1 MRSSVFDKAV
11 ALRRKNKPAVRIVRL
26 NDGIDWLLT
35 SDGVE
40 GEVELAGEVAEAAS
54 LAQKQDR
61 SHDMESVAGE
71 RYFLHV
77 YNPPRRLIIVGA
89 VHITQPLVQIA
100 SSTGYAVTVVDPRG
114 AFATAERFPGVD
126 LSEDWPDEAMEKL
139 APDSR
144 TAVVTLTHD
153 PKLDDPA
160 LHVALRSDAF
170 YIGSLGSRKT
180 HSRRVDR
187 LSEAGFSNEEIRKIH
202 APIGLH
208 LGGRAPA
215 EIAVAIVAQ
224 ITQVLHLGAGEEAR
238 AKAVA

>member
-1 MRSSVFDKAV
+1 MQSALFDKAV
-11 ALRRKNKPAVRIVRL
+11 ELRAENRPLVRIVHL
-26 NDGIDWLLT
+26 DSGADWLWTQDGI
-35 SDGVE
+35 E
-40 GEVELAGEVAEAAS
+40 GPTGLAIEVGEAAEQ
-54 LAQKQDR
+54 AQRQDR
-61 SHDMESVAGE
+61 SHAIEHEGE

-100 SSTGYAVTVVDPRG
+100 STAGYAVTVIDPRG

-126 LSEDWPDEAMEKL
+126 LNEDWPDEAMAALK
-139 APDSR
+139 PDNR

-160 LHVALRSDAF
+160 LEVALRSDAF

-180 HSRRVDR
+180 HASRVER
-187 LSEAGFSNEEIRKIH
+187 LTEAGLTADEIAKIH

-215 EIAVAIVAQ
+215 EIAIAIMAQ
-224 ITQVLHLGAGEEAR
+224 ITQVLYLGEGAAVK
-238 AKAVA
+238 AKAAA

>member
-1 MRSSVFDKAV
+1 MRANLFDRAV
-11 ALRRKNKPAVRIVRL
+11 ALRAENQPVVRIVRL
-26 NDGIDWLLT
+26 GDGVDWLLT
-35 SDGVE
+35 ASGIEGASDLPPDLVE
-40 GEVELAGEVAEAAS
+40 TAREA
-54 LAQKQDR
+54 QRHDR
-61 SHDMESVAGE
+61 SHDTKDGDQ

-100 SSTGYAVTVVDPRG
+100 SAAGYAITVIDPRG

-126 LSEDWPDEAMEKL
+126 LNEDWPDEAMEALK
-139 APDSR
+139 PDRR

-160 LHVALRSDAF
+160 LEVALRSEAF

-180 HSRRVDR
+180 HASRVER
-187 LSEAGFSNEEIRKIH
+187 LTAAGLTPAEIGRIH
-202 APIGLH
+202 APIGLN

-215 EIAVAIVAQ
+215 EIAIAIMAQ
-224 ITQVLHLGAGEEAR
+224 ITQVLHLGEGEVV
-238 AKAVA
+238 KAA

>member
-1 MRSSVFDKAV
+1 MKSDLFEKAV
-11 ALRRKNKPAVRIVRL
+11 ALRAENKPVVRIVEL
-26 NDGIDWLLT
+26 GSGADWLLT
-35 SDGVE
+35 PDGVE
-40 GEVELAGEVAEAAS
+40 GMAALPPEVADAAAEA
-54 LAQKQDR
+54 QRHDR
-61 SHDMESVAGE
+61 SHDVAHEGV

-89 VHITQPLVQIA
+89 VHITQPLVQVA
-100 SSTGYAVTVVDPRG
+100 SVAGYAVTVIDPRG

-126 LSEDWPDEAMEKL
+126 LNEDWPDEAMEAL
-139 APDSR
+139 APDNR

-160 LHVALRSDAF
+160 LQVALRSGAF

-180 HSRRVDR
+180 HASRVER
-187 LSEAGFSNEEIRKIH
+187 LTAAGFSADEIAKIH

-215 EIAVAIVAQ
+215 EIAIAIMAQ
-224 ITQVLHLGAGEEAR
+224 ITQVLHLGDGREVK
-238 AKAVA
+238 AKAAA

>member
-1 MRSSVFDKAV
+1 MRSDLFDRAV
-11 ALRRKNKPAVRIVRL
+11 ALRSKNKPVVRIVRFD
-26 NDGIDWLLT
+26 DGADWLLT
-35 SDGVE
+35 ADGVE
-40 GEVELAGEVAEAAS
+40 GETGLASEIAEAAS
-54 LAQKQDR
+54 LARKHDR
-61 SHDMESVAGE
+61 SHDLKAANGE

-100 SSTGYAVTVVDPRG
+100 SSAGYAVTVIDPRG

-126 LSEDWPDEAMEKL
+126 LNEDWPDEAMEAL
-139 APDSR
+139 APDNR

-180 HSRRVDR
+180 HGRRVDR
-187 LSEAGFSNEEIRKIH
+187 LIEAGFSNEEIGKIH

-215 EIAVAIVAQ
+215 EIAIAIMAQ
-224 ITQVLHLGAGEEAR
+224 ITQVLHLGAGEEVK
-238 AKAVA
+238 AKATA